1 MIISLMI
8 NENAFYIKQRKHEKI
23 NGNMST
29 FRMIFTNCT
38 LFITGKR
45 IYVPMLMVRSFY
57 KCQNVGIRTVQHI
70 YFGEIKVM

>member
-29 FRMIFTNCT
+29 FRMIFTN
-38 LFITGKR
+38 GHR
-45 IYVPMLMVRSFY
+45 
-57 KCQNVGIRTVQHI
+57 
-70 YFGEIKVM
+70 